1 MEMEF
6 DDLQLSIQESVRL
19 LLERRAGPE
28 RVRELTESGAVDTYL
43 LSGLHE
49 SGFLELFQDAD
60 AGPLCAAL
68 VCEWVSGAA
77 GLVPIGWRAL
87 VAPSVLTGEIPLS
100 VVVAEK
106 GQTGPVRFAH
116 DADLLIVLD
125 GDDARAF
132 DRDEFTTEPV
142 RSIYGYPMAR
152 VQVAGGRPLE
162 PGSGSIARRWW
173 KVALAS
179 EIAGTSEAV
188 FNFMCKFLGE
198 REQFGRPLD
207 SFQALQHRLIEAY
220 VHIEGTKWLSREA
233 AYLGAPAQQAATA
246 AITAVETAK
255 LMLHEAHQLAGAIGL
270 TLEFDLHL
278 WSLRLQTLRVEAGG
292 AASHRTA
299 LAESR
304 WE

>member
-106 GQTGPVRFAH
+106 VQ
-116 DADLLIVLD
+116 
-125 GDDARAF
+125 
-132 DRDEFTTEPV
+132 
-142 RSIYGYPMAR
+142 SR
-152 VQVAGGRPLE
+152 VGGGRSPSRLKSR
-162 PGSGSIARRWW
+162 GRAKQSSTSCVSSSASASSSAGHSIAFRRCNT
-173 KVALAS
+173 V
-179 EIAGTSEAV
+179 
-188 FNFMCKFLGE
+188 
-198 REQFGRPLD
+198 
-207 SFQALQHRLIEAY
+207 
-220 VHIEGTKWLSREA
+220 
-233 AYLGAPAQQAATA
+233 
-246 AITAVETAK
+246 
-255 LMLHEAHQLAGAIGL
+255 
-270 TLEFDLHL
+270 
-278 WSLRLQTLRVEAGG
+278 
-292 AASHRTA
+292 
-299 LAESR
+299 
-304 WE
+304 